1 MERVRRIPDRGDPA
15 ESLATVLA
23 YHERTKHHPGRFARS
38 LGHLDWAT
46 QPDPFRRFAGAPV
59 LSLELVPFEDHPR
72 YEPAFFLGNVP
83 PVPLGRRWVSHLFQ
97 DSLALSAWKQAGA
110 ARWSL
115 RVNPSS
121 GNLHP
126 TEGYL
131 IAGLVEGLADKPA
144 VYHYAPHEHALE
156 RRVDLSDETWAALA
170 ARLDTEAHGRR
181 KADRA
186 RGLGIGGARVLGLRV
201 ATGAQLSTV

>member
-1 MERVRRIPDRGDPA
+1 MSDPA

-38 LGHLDWAT
+38 LGHMDWAT

-59 LSLELVPFEDHPR
+59 LSLDLVRFDDQPR
-72 YEPAFFLGNVP
+72 YEPAFLLGNVP
-83 PVPLGRRWVSHLFQ
+83 PVPLGRRWVSQLFQ

-131 IAGLVEGLADKPA
+131 IADKIAAADVPVVTGPLITARSKVELRNRTMANPGL
-144 VYHYAPHEHALE
+144 
-156 RRVDLSDETWAALA
+156 LA
-170 ARLDTEAHGRR
+170 AAGVT
-181 KADRA
+181 
-186 RGLGIGGARVLGLRV
+186 ISI
-201 ATGAQLSTV
+201 ATDHPVVPVHLLIV